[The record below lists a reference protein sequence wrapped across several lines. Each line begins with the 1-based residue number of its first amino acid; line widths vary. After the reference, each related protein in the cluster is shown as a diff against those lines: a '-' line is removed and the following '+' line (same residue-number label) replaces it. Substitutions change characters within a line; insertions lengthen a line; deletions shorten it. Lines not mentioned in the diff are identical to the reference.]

1 MLSFSRSLE
10 IRRCQLEH
18 DFLVDV
24 IGFLTGISNAREY
37 IKDGKITKI
46 CMLELNDASGK
57 FECVLFG
64 EYVDQLQSLIGKPV
78 EGFPV
83 VVIEFAKIKIFRG
96 YPSVQS
102 AMNITR
108 ISINPHIPEVEEF
121 KKELGL
127 AAFPTKIRVTSIGPK
142 IKSYNR
148 VDFLHNYPK
157 KTIAELNA
165 TIEYGLCVVH
175 ARLVGCAEG
184 EDWWYASCVC
194 HKSLSGDSSP
204 YLCKRCAEY
213 VFHII
218 PRYKVK
224 AMVDDGTD
232 DAIFVLSD
240 ADVNRFVKKKCASLV
255 GAAEARN
262 AGFCPCEF
270 EALKDKQLLFIVEK
284 KTSANPNHDGSY
296 KVKGCCNDPGV
307 VDSFL
312 KQVKSRDTAQVDIK
326 DEVLPME
333 GHPAIHKD
341 EIKELDPVH
350 Q

>member
-1 MLSFSRSLE
+1 M
-10 IRRCQLEH
+10 
-18 DFLVDV
+18 
-24 IGFLTGISNAREY
+24 
-37 IKDGKITKI
+37 
-46 CMLELNDASGK
+46 
-57 FECVLFG
+57 
-64 EYVDQLQSLIGKPV
+64 LQSNM
-78 EGFPV
+78 
-83 VVIEFAKIKIFRG
+83 G
-96 YPSVQS
+96 YAWS
-102 AMNITR
+102 
-108 ISINPHIPEVEEF
+108 
-121 KKELGL
+121 
-127 AAFPTKIRVTSIGPK
+127 
-142 IKSYNR
+142 
-148 VDFLHNYPK
+148 
-157 KTIAELNA
+157 
-165 TIEYGLCVVH
+165 
-175 ARLVGCAEG
+175 RLVGCAEG

-204 YLCKRCAEY
+204 YMCKRCAKY
-213 VFHII
+213 VFHIV

-240 ADVNRFVKKKCASLV
+240 ADVNRFVKKCASLV

-262 AGFCPCEF
+262 AGFCPCDF

-350 Q
+350 QSYVTKRKGDSYIFEWEVEITDPVLQATSPLTLPGAIAFVFTKRKKMSIILMDLDTMETYKADIIPSKDKNEDCIADAWIRFAFDNTLRVGDKVCFSLDFDLNSLFAEIVKYVP